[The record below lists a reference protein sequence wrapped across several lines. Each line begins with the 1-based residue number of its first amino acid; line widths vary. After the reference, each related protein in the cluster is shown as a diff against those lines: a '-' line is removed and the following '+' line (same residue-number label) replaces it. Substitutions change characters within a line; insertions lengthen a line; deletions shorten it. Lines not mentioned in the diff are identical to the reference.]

1 MILRP
6 IFVIQ
11 YNYFRTLSRVFEIF
25 VSPRRNSCFHRV
37 KQLFL
42 PNETKLPCSL
52 MILVDYFL
60 PNQ

>member
-11 YNYFRTLSRVFEIF
+11 YYYFRTLSRVFEIF

-42 PNETKLPCSL
+42 PNETKLP
-52 MILVDYFL
+52 
-60 PNQ
+60 NQYYKRKYR